1 MADVA
6 RRATHRRAWG
16 WARARARPGR
26 GSRVR
31 TACAARPG
39 RSARRWTLAF
49 ASRSQLSQRRA
60 FRQQA
65 QLEHHG
71 RRSVAGGVLSTQTL

>member
-6 RRATHRRAWG
+6 RRATHRHAWG
-16 WARARARPGR
+16 WARARSRPGR

-31 TACAARPG
+31 TACAARPE
-39 RSARRWTLAF
+39 RSARSWTLAF

-60 FRQQA
+60 FRQEA